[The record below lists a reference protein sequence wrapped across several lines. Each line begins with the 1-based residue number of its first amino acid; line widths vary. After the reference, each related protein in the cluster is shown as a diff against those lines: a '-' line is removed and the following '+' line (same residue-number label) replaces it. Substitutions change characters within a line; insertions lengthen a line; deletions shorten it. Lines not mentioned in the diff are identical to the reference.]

1 MPQIQKGT
9 TYSAINNQ
17 VNFTNLNNLV
27 DASVLLV
34 GAINEQPPITANTL
48 ASTDEFIVNDAGV
61 LKKTTAS
68 DILNSSLN
76 ATLGVAQATSVTT
89 NTVNTLTGDDLQL
102 TATDKAIVTGKA
114 FSSGDGVNVT
124 VFSTAHG
131 LLANAIVL
139 VSATLAEYS
148 GTFRIASVAT
158 DSFVYVLNTTTTAN
172 SGTCSYTKKA
182 SVNVNGG
189 LISNSLSVSRGDHRV
204 DGVLYAEGAI
214 QADGAFTSNGVAN
227 FTGTLQINGI
237 VGYVLTEVQEES
249 IPSYTS
255 GGAGN
260 SAGIWQSLLFTK
272 PAGEVWI
279 FELNFNHGSNIPSF
293 QSGAINYAYCIRYN
307 STTVYTGTY
316 KAPEV
321 VHRLISGASHASV
334 DLQARQVTWVET
346 SATVLTSERVVFD
359 VYVSSAM
366 KMFTSSATVFTG
378 FTTPVASS
386 VLRIYKFKTA

>member
-1 MPQIQKGT
+1 MPQILKGT

-27 DASVLLV
+27 DASILLV
-34 GAINEQPPITANTL
+34 GAVSEQSAMTANTVA
-48 ASTDEFIVNDAGV
+48 ASDEFLINDGGV

-68 DILNSSLN
+68 DILNSGLN
-76 ATLGVAQATSVTT
+76 ASLGVAQATSVTT
-89 NTVNTLTGDDLQL
+89 NAINTLTGDDLQL

-114 FSSGDGVNVT
+114 FSSGDGISVT

-139 VSATLAEYS
+139 VSASVAEYS

-158 DSFVYVLNTTTTAN
+158 DSFVYVLNTTATPT

-189 LISNSLSVSRGDHRV
+189 FVSNSLSVSKGDHRV

-227 FTGTLQINGI
+227 FTGTLQVNGI
-237 VGYVLTEVQEES
+237 VGYVLTEVLDET
-249 IPSYTS
+249 IPPYTS
-255 GGAGN
+255 STTGN
-260 SAGIWQSLLFTK
+260 ISAIWQSLLFTK
-272 PAGEVWI
+272 PAGEVWV
-279 FELNFNHGSNIPSF
+279 FELNFNHGSNITSQIVTP
-293 QSGAINYAYCIRYN
+293 INYAFGIRYA
-307 STTVYTGTY
+307 SSTVYTGSYKSTY
-316 KAPEV
+316 ALYRP
-321 VHRLISGASHASV
+321 IGGASHAETAV
-334 DLQARQVTWVET
+334 IPAQITWVEQ
-346 SATVLTSERVVFD
+346 SATVLTNEKVVVD
-359 VYVSSAM
+359 VFVGTAM
-366 KMFTSSATVFTG
+366 KMFSNSSAIFTG

>member
-34 GAINEQPPITANTL
+34 GAISEQPLITANTL

-61 LKKTTAS
+61 LKRTTVS

-89 NTVNTLTGDDLQL
+89 NAINTLTGDDLQL
-102 TATDKAIVTGKA
+102 TATDKAIVTSKA
-114 FSSGDGVNVT
+114 FSSGDGINVT

-139 VSATLAEYS
+139 VSATVAEYS

-158 DSFVYVLNTTTTAN
+158 DSFVYVLNTTATPT

-189 LISNSLSVSRGDHRV
+189 LVSNSLSVSKGDHRV
-204 DGVLYAEGAI
+204 DGVLYAKGAI

-227 FTGTLQINGI
+227 FTGTLQVNGT
-237 VGYVLTEVQEES
+237 VGYVLTEVLDET
-249 IPSYTS
+249 IPPYTS
-255 GGAGN
+255 VGAGN

-279 FELNFNHGSNIPSF
+279 FELNFNHGSNVPSYTT
-293 QSGAINYAYCIRYN
+293 SAINYGFGFRYY
-307 STTVYTGTY
+307 STAVYTGSY
-316 KAPEV
+316 KSAFSVNRP
-321 VHRLISGASHASV
+321 ISGASHADTTV
-334 DLQARQVTWVET
+334 IPAQVTWVEQ
-346 SATVLTSERVVFD
+346 SATVLTNERVTIDVF
-359 VYVSSAM
+359 VGTAM
-366 KMFTSSATVFTG
+366 KMFSNSSAIFTG